1 MSVSRPESVEIWKC
15 AEREGQETEG
25 IPPCGRQ
32 KLAEETL
39 SQTEHI
45 HHTPKLLAVPRLQ
58 ALLGP
63 GSSPSLPHSPQTL
76 HRGGAA
82 ACRPRADPGK
92 RSLWLDGYLGQ
103 TARRCHR
110 PRCLPICSRPR
121 PRWVG
126 LTGPVCYAAA
136 GCPCVDR
143 PGPRLSA
150 LMRPTPH
157 HHVSGTCRWTLA
169 SPPGTPASCLGPRA
183 PR

>member
-1 MSVSRPESVEIWKC
+1 MGGRSWLRRP
-15 AEREGQETEG
+15 R
-25 IPPCGRQ
+25 PRQ
-32 KLAEETL
+32 STFPTPL
-39 SQTEHI
+39 SY
-45 HHTPKLLAVPRLQ
+45 
-58 ALLGP
+58 
-63 GSSPSLPHSPQTL
+63 SPSLDRKPFSAQALAHPSPIPPQTL
-76 HRGGAA
+76 RRGGAA
-82 ACRPRADPGK
+82 ACRARADPGK
-92 RSLWLDGYLGQ
+92 SSLWLDGYLGQ
-103 TARRCHR
+103 SARRCNR
-110 PRCLPICSRPR
+110 PRCLPIGSRPR

-126 LTGPVCYAAA
+126 LTGPVCCADA